1 MRKYHL
7 ADALTALEIIMA
19 ATITGMIIFGGSA
32 DVVIWLFAVGELC
45 DAFDG
50 ICARRWPYP
59 DDGKFRW
66 WRVPRTVQLIEH
78 VSDIFL
84 LVACAIFLVVRSSL
98 IIRVL
103 TVIGGTTIAAICF
116 LIEVEIQT
124 DDFYLLQP
132 KRAEEVILW
141 RRKVYLVGIA
151 LGVAF
156 LIFSTSWNFWIKLGC
171 CLIGIAIGL
180 YLIKKKADR
189 LNNR

>member
-1 MRKYHL
+1 M
-7 ADALTALEIIMA
+7 
-19 ATITGMIIFGGSA
+19 
-32 DVVIWLFAVGELC
+32 
-45 DAFDG
+45 
-50 ICARRWPYP
+50 
-59 DDGKFRW
+59 
-66 WRVPRTVQLIEH
+66 QLIEH

-103 TVIGGTTIAAICF
+103 TVIGGITIAAICF

>member
-1 MRKYHL
+1 MRKYHF

-19 ATITGMIIFGGSA
+19 ATITGMIFCGGSA
-32 DVVIWLFAVGELC
+32 DQVIWMFAIGELC

-84 LVACAIFLVVRSSL
+84 LVACAVFLVVRSSL
-98 IIRVL
+98 IIRIL
-103 TVIGGTTIAAICF
+103 TVIGGVIIAAICF

-124 DDFYLLQP
+124 DEFYLLQP
-132 KRAEEVILW
+132 ERTEEVILW

-156 LIFSTSWNFWIKLGC
+156 LIFSTSWNFWIKIGC
-171 CLIGIAIGL
+171 CLVGAIIGL
-180 YLIKKKADR
+180 YLKKKKRDR
-189 LNNR
+189 LDNV